1 MFSVLKL
8 NKVPKAQPRNLHKG
22 DTVAIVSTARK
33 ISEKE
38 LEPAILF
45 ATEMGLKIHLGMTI
59 GAEDQQYAGN
69 DMLRAQDFQEALDS
83 PNIQA
88 IWCARGGYGTIRMV
102 DLLDFNQFQKQ
113 PKWII
118 GYSDV
123 TVLHSHINKLGIST
137 IHGQMCLEIEK
148 RSLASRHTLQ
158 EALFGNMSSIAYRLE
173 NASYGKTGKATA
185 TLIGGNLSVLYS
197 ILDSPSE
204 IDWQGKILFIE
215 DLDEMLYH
223 IDRMMQNLKR
233 SGRLQ
238 KLAGLVVGGMSVMR
252 DNSIP
257 FGKTAVEIISETIS
271 DYDYPVCF
279 HFPSGHIEDN
289 RALIL
294 GKEITL
300 EVRQEQVRL
309 TYI

>member
-1 MFSVLKL
+1 MLIR
-8 NKVPKAQPRNLHKG
+8 NKVPQTQAINLTIG
-22 DTVAIVSTARK
+22 DTIAIVSTARK

-45 ATEMGLKIHLGMTI
+45 AKEMGLKVHLGMTI

-69 DMLRAQDFQEALDS
+69 DVLRAQDLQEALDS
-83 PNIQA
+83 LSIQA

-102 DLLDFNQFQKQ
+102 DLLDFDQFQKQ

-123 TVLHSHINKLGIST
+123 TVLHSHINNLGIAT

-148 RSLASRHTLQ
+148 RSQASRHTLQ
-158 EALFGNMSSIAYRLE
+158 EALFGNMSSIAYKLE
-173 NASYGKTGKATA
+173 NASYGKIGKATG

-204 IDWQGKILFIE
+204 IDWQGKVLFIE

-233 SGRLQ
+233 SGRLK

-257 FGKTAVEIISETIS
+257 FGKTAIEIISETVS
-271 DYDYPVCF
+271 EYDYPVCF
-279 HFPSGHIEDN
+279 HFPAGHIEDN
-289 RALIL
+289 RALIF
-294 GKEITL
+294 GKEVTL

-309 TYI
+309 TYV